1 MNRMRNESIFPWEHP
16 LMKMTGSKMCLF
28 NIRSWNMH
36 IEHFLTDKVYTRF
49 CNLFCFTETHV
60 NHRPFSNI
68 ETYMEGWVDIHKKTN
83 HGLAICYNASKV
95 RIIQEFETTTTLE
108 ILPVVIEIENEHV
121 LLILVYR
128 PPGAVG
134 SFINNLIDELTQLP
148 TAYRTLIVGDFNLD
162 QMLCENIEKIN
173 PLIAQ
178 FNLHQ
183 RSQYSTH
190 IHGGILDL
198 VFDSKSSDLVAW
210 IPSPFSDHFAIIFQ
224 I

>member
-1 MNRMRNESIFPWEHP
+1 M
-16 LMKMTGSKMCLF
+16 
-28 NIRSWNMH
+28 
-36 IEHFLTDKVYTRF
+36 
-49 CNLFCFTETHV
+49 
-60 NHRPFSNI
+60 
-68 ETYMEGWVDIHKKTN
+68 
-83 HGLAICYNASKV
+83 
-95 RIIQEFETTTTLE
+95 RIIEEFETTTTLE
-108 ILPVVIEIENEHV
+108 ILPVVMEIENEHV
-121 LLILVYR
+121 LLVLVYR

-162 QMLCENIEKIN
+162 QMLRENIEKIN

-198 VFDSKSSDLVAW
+198 VFDSKSSDLVSW
-210 IPSPFSDHFAIIFQ
+210 IPSPFSDHFSIIFQ

>member
-1 MNRMRNESIFPWEHP
+1 MA
-16 LMKMTGSKMCLF
+16 LL
-28 NIRSWNMH
+28 
-36 IEHFLTDKVYTRF
+36 
-49 CNLFCFTETHV
+49 
-60 NHRPFSNI
+60 
-68 ETYMEGWVDIHKKTN
+68 
-83 HGLAICYNASKV
+83 CYNVSKV
-95 RIIQEFETTTTLE
+95 KIIQEFKTSNTLE

-121 LLILVYR
+121 LLVLVYR

-148 TAYRTLIVGDFNLD
+148 TAYRILIVGDFNLD
-162 QMLCENIEKIN
+162 QMLRENIEKIN

-183 RSQYSTH
+183 CSQYSTH

-198 VFDSKSSDLVAW
+198 VFDSKRSELVSW
-210 IPSPFSDHFAIIFQ
+210 IPSPYSDHYAILFQ